1 MTKQEEESY
10 IWFNNAVNKLRTK
23 KEIEN
28 GDFTAQDRRAIKPGS
43 MIMFQY
49 RNPVLKNQPKKLK
62 FYDENPV
69 DFILDI
75 RGNGMLAL
83 NLHYV
88 PPPMRLIFIK
98 FVLQLNKARIK
109 QNKRFE
115 LDYTM
120 VKEFIVRNGLQ
131 MMIKRYRVN
140 RITKLEYVKPKD
152 YKYIVSLPSEKFI
165 IQDSNISKSD
175 LYSMIRSQ
183 STKTKSAKNVRF
195 GRSTNVVNKRTSSS
209 RTKSRK

>member
-1 MTKQEEESY
+1 MTKQEEESF

-23 KEIEN
+23 KEIES

-49 RNPVLKNQPKKLK
+49 KNPVGLGKKSLK
-62 FYDENPV
+62 FFDQNPV

-98 FVLQLNKARIK
+98 YVLQLNKARIK

-115 LDYTM
+115 LDYPM
-120 VKEFIVRNGLQ
+120 VKEFIIRNGLQ

-140 RITKLEYVKPKD
+140 RITKLEYVKPAD

-165 IQDSNISKSD
+165 IQDSNISKAD
-175 LYSMIRSQ
+175 LYAMIRSQ
-183 STKTKSAKNVRF
+183 STKTKTAKNVRY
-195 GRSTNVVNKRTSSS
+195 GRSTNAVNKRTSSN

>member
-1 MTKQEEESY
+1 MTKAEEESY
-10 IWFNNAVNKLRTK
+10 IWFNNAINKLRTK

-49 RNPVLKNQPKKLK
+49 RNPVGKGKKSLQW
-62 FYDENPV
+62 YDENPV

-88 PPPMRLIFIK
+88 SPPMRLIFIK

-115 LDYTM
+115 LDYPM

-165 IQDSNISKSD
+165 IQDPNISKSD

-195 GRSTNVVNKRTSSS
+195 GRSTNAVNKRTSSS

>member
-10 IWFNNAVNKLRTK
+10 IWFNNAINKLRTK
-23 KEIEN
+23 KEIESGN
-28 GDFTAQDRRAIKPGS
+28 FTAQDRRAIKPGS

-49 RNPVLKNQPKKLK
+49 KNPAGLGKKSLK
-62 FYDENPV
+62 FFDQNPV

-88 PPPMRLIFIK
+88 NPPMRLIFIK

-115 LDYTM
+115 LDYPM

-165 IQDSNISKSD
+165 IQDPNISKAD
-175 LYSMIRSQ
+175 LYAMIRSQ

-195 GRSTNVVNKRTSSS
+195 GRSTNSVNKRTSSS

>member
-10 IWFNNAVNKLRTK
+10 FWFNNAINKLRTK
-23 KEIEN
+23 KEIESGN
-28 GDFTAQDRRAIKPGS
+28 FTAQDRRAIKPGS
-43 MIMFQY
+43 MIMFRY

-69 DFILDI
+69 DFILYI
-75 RGNGMLAL
+75 KGNQLLAL

-98 FVLQLNKARIK
+98 YVLQLNKARIK

-115 LDYTM
+115 LDYPM
-120 VKEFIVRNGLQ
+120 VKEFIIRNGLQ

-140 RITKLEYVKPKD
+140 RITKLEYIKPKD

-165 IQDSNISKSD
+165 IQDSNISKAD

-195 GRSTNVVNKRTSSS
+195 GRSTNALNKRTSSN